1 MARPIVLIAPMVGI
15 VVYWFCA
22 IRIVH
27 RGDGRVAIIRNGRP
41 FRGVRAGRLLISRHI
56 EHGVFGNSVVLLTEH
71 DHRRGSFGLVLNKR
85 EFRGVVELDER
96 RDDLRGLSKVLLELN
111 VVDVM
116 EMIYLI

>member
-1 MARPIVLIAPMVGI
+1 MARPHRFDPAPMVGI

-71 DHRRGSFGLVLNKR
+71 DHRR
-85 EFRGVVELDER
+85 ELR
-96 RDDLRGLSKVLLELN
+96 PRHQ
-111 VVDVM
+111 
-116 EMIYLI
+116 